1 MQHQHEKGAQH
12 RQAPAPCRTRGASS
26 LMDCDPERE
35 VRILLG
41 IIALLPLP
49 WLMQSIG
56 YVTGWF

>member
-1 MQHQHEKGAQH
+1 
-12 RQAPAPCRTRGASS
+12 
-26 LMDCDPERE
+26 MDCDPERE